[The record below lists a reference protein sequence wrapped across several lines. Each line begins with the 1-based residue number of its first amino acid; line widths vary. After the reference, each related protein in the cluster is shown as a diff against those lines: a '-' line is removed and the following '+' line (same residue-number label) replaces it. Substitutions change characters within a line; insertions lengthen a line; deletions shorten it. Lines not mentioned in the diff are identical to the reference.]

1 MPHSM
6 ARPGHSWVTT
16 EVTELSPACGY
27 NTTMFSPPIA
37 RALAVTAITGL
48 AALCVTACGGSKKP
62 PAGSNSN
69 GSSKVS
75 FAAASK
81 DAYKNS
87 VCMRS
92 HGVTNFPD
100 PDISDSNGQTR
111 ISVQITPAIANSPA
125 FQSAQKKCAHLMPG
139 GGNNVNNGPSPA
151 QQQAHTD
158 AILAFAACMRKH
170 GFARFPD
177 PNSQGDLSAT
187 AIEAAG
193 INLQAPAVKPAAL
206 ACASVTHGQ
215 ITKADIER
223 AIANPNGSG
232 HSQSAAG
239 GG

>member
-1 MPHSM
+1 MRTP
-6 ARPGHSWVTT
+6 RFT
-16 EVTELSPACGY
+16 
-27 NTTMFSPPIA
+27 
-37 RALAVTAITGL
+37 RALAVTAVAGL
-48 AALCVTACGGSKKP
+48 TALCLTACGGSKKP
-62 PAGSNSN
+62 PNPSGNSKGPN
-69 GSSKVS
+69 VS
-75 FAAASK
+75 FAKASS
-81 DAYKNS
+81 DAYKQS

-100 PDISDSNGQTR
+100 PDSSDSNGQFQ
-111 ISVQITPAIANSPA
+111 ISIHLTPSITGSPA
-125 FQSAQKKCAHLMPG
+125 FQSAQKACAHLMPG
-139 GGNNVNNGPSPA
+139 GGSNVNNGPSPA
-151 QQQAHTD
+151 AVRAHTE

-206 ACASVTHGQ
+206 TCTGVTHGQ

-232 HSQSAAG
+232 HTQQAAG
-239 GG
+239 G